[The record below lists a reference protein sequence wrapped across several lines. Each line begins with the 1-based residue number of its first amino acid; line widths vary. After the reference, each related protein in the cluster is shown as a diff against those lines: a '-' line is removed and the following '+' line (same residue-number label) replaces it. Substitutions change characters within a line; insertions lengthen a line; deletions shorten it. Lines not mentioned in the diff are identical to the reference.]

1 MNKKFIIVRLQG
13 GKNMKVIYQ
22 AQKFYPEKLTHIYA
36 PPAKLYVL
44 GNEDILDKPA
54 IAIIGCRQ
62 ASSYG
67 KKVAYE
73 FAYQL
78 AKKGIIIISGLA
90 RGIDAYSHWGVI
102 KARGKAIAV
111 LGSGL
116 NNVYPKENIKL
127 YKEIIKNGGAVIT
140 EYEPNSKP
148 DRMHFP
154 ARNRIISALSD
165 GILVVEAR
173 RKSGTL
179 ITVDFGLEHGK
190 DIFCIPGN
198 ITSDNSYST
207 NELIKQG
214 AIPVTCVDDI
224 LENLKYKNVDKL

>member
-1 MNKKFIIVRLQG
+1 MKIIRETDE
-13 GKNMKVIYQ
+13 N
-22 AQKFYPEKLTHIYA
+22 YPEKLRQIYGR
-36 PPAKLYVL
+36 PAKLYIE
-44 GNEDILDKPA
+44 GNTNILNSKS
-54 IAIIGCRQ
+54 IAIIGSRNC
-62 ASSYG
+62 SKYG
-67 KKVAYE
+67 MEVAYK
-73 FAYQL
+73 FGYGL
-78 AKKGIIIISGLA
+78 AQKGITVISGLA
-90 RGIDAYSHWGVI
+90 RGIDAYSHWGVV
-102 KARGKAIAV
+102 KANGKAIAV

-116 NNVYPKENIKL
+116 NNIYPRENIGL

-140 EYEPNSKP
+140 EYEKNSKP
-148 DRMHFP
+148 DKMHFP

-214 AIPVTCVDDI
+214 AIPVTCVEDI
-224 LENLKYKNVDKL
+224 LDIL

>member
-1 MNKKFIIVRLQG
+1 
-13 GKNMKVIYQ
+13 MKLI
-22 AQKFYPEKLTHIYA
+22 KEIDENYPEKLREIYDR
-36 PPAKLYVL
+36 PAKLYVD
-44 GNEDILDKPA
+44 GNAEILNSKS
-54 IAIIGCRQ
+54 IAIIGSRNC
-62 ASSYG
+62 SKYG
-67 KKVAYE
+67 MEVAYKFGHE
-73 FAYQL
+73 L
-78 AKKGIIIISGLA
+78 AKKGIIVISGLA
-90 RGIDAYSHWGVI
+90 RGIDAYSHWGAI